1 MNLETETDVK
11 RSSVDDTC
19 KRQIRDEEKS
29 EDSTS
34 GLGTDQV
41 KKYHKNEDKQRI
53 TNLSDGSEES
63 LKMIEPPPD
72 MYTENWES
80 HIQCS
85 LHLFALLYKIALRSY
100 VVIMKL

>member
-1 MNLETETDVK
+1 MNLETETDGK
-11 RSSVDDTC
+11 RSSIDNTC
-19 KRQIRDEEKS
+19 KRQIRDKENS

-53 TNLSDGSEES
+53 TNLSDGSVDS
-63 LKMIEPPPD
+63 LKMIEPPTG
-72 MYTENWES
+72 MYTEHWES

-85 LHLFALLYKIALRSY
+85 LHLFALLYK
-100 VVIMKL
+100 